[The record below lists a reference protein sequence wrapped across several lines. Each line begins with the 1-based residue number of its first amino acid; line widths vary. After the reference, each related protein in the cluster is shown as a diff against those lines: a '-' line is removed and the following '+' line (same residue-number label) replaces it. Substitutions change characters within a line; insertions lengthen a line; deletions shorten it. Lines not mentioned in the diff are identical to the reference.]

1 MTKAVR
7 TATKLG
13 LRPAPPSSPTVP
25 RGRLV
30 PILIVALALIIG
42 VARLGSPLEKLYPVE
57 GDSAKY
63 HSIAQGF
70 ARLYA
75 HPIEGPRLWFS
86 HSATPQDLQRYGFDS
101 WVLQHAPA
109 YTAYLGV
116 GYLFGGNQAAS
127 GRFLTMLLF
136 VAGALFLYL
145 LTRDLFGPWPALGAA
160 LLYLFWPANWMYA
173 AALLTEIPVAAA
185 ALGAALAMHRTG
197 PSTRRRAWLFGGLTI
212 GILILTKTTLRFLA
226 VPWIVLEALLD
237 RAPGRTGVLRRGA
250 WRLAG
255 WGGVQLVWLV
265 FLWGFHL
272 SPNPLAR
279 TGDDW
284 LWIYRGNYVPD
295 RGWETVGVGDAYTP
309 ELVEGSRRAEGLP
322 DDRAKSVVYHT
333 AFQATLREYPG
344 GMLALMLTK
353 AGIFW
358 RFPAVKTTVDAGP
371 IGLPPPARVQPA
383 LAVAALLGFALTLGA
398 GARRSLPVIFPLFLT
413 ALHAA
418 THLVSRYNAPAIPFA
433 MLYAAGAIAILYGF
447 LRGLLRSRHA
457 PGGVFAQ
464 LRSSFPL
471 GRSTWLRA
479 AVFLVPLVLLGAG
492 ARASDPDPDQTRIRL
507 ERPGDGVRM
516 QLELPPGVRP
526 DAFVSSAIMLDIL
539 PSPRGSVTAS
549 IRLDGVEVAR
559 WNGRPPSDPDAFMLD
574 RDVNRQ
580 DDRYKRVLRSVDRDL
595 KEHIRR
601 QRGMAGAGYDFY
613 RQWQRIDVDPA
624 TAFAD
629 REVTLEFVILQSQG
643 GWIDL
648 FCDRRAPA
656 TPTVRGRSEE
666 GELPVRV
673 IEMPAFYDNSYEI
686 SSYRFDA
693 LSTDRV
699 LADARLVRPVQ
710 IASER
715 RSAERI
721 DASGRAQPIAGE
733 PRMRL
738 RGKIPGGYALTRTPD
753 GGVEPAWFTD
763 VPQGLR
769 PLAPEEVRLVQA
781 DRDRYFSGF
790 INF

>member
-1 MTKAVR
+1 M
-7 TATKLG
+7 
-13 LRPAPPSSPTVP
+13 
-25 RGRLV
+25 

-42 VARLGSPLEKLYPVE
+42 AMRLASPAENLYPIE

-70 ARLYA
+70 ARLYG
-75 HPIEGPRLWFS
+75 HPIEGLRLWFS
-86 HSATPQDLQRYGFDS
+86 HSATAQDLQRYGFDS

-116 GYLFGGNQAAS
+116 GYVLGGNQAAT

-145 LTRDLFGPWPALGAA
+145 LARDLFGPWPALGAA
-160 LLYLFWPANWMYA
+160 LLYLFWPSNWMYA

-197 PSTRRRAWLFGGLTI
+197 RSMSPRAWCLGGLAI

-226 VPWIVLEALLD
+226 VPWIVLEALVD
-237 RAPGRTGVLRRGA
+237 RAPGNRVVLRRGA

-255 WGGVQLVWLV
+255 WGGVQLIWLV
-265 FLWGFHL
+265 FLWGFQL

-309 ELVEGSRRAEGLP
+309 ELLEGSRRAQGLP

-333 AFQATLREYPG
+333 AFQETLREYPG
-344 GMLALMLTK
+344 GMIALMLTK

-398 GARRSLPVIFPLFLT
+398 GERRSLPVIFPVFLT

-433 MLYAAGAIAILYGF
+433 MLYAAGAVAILC
-447 LRGLLRSRHA
+447 GLLRDL
-457 PGGVFAQ
+457 
-464 LRSSFPL
+464 LRSIRASGGLAAKLRL
-471 GRSTWLRA
+471 GMPRGRLIWVRA
-479 AVFLVPLVLLGAG
+479 AVFIVPLITLAAG

-507 ERPGDGVRM
+507 EHPGDGVRM
-516 QLELPPGVRP
+516 RLELPQGVRP
-526 DAFVSSAIMLDIL
+526 EAFVSSVLMLDIL
-539 PSPRGSVTAS
+539 PSPRGALTAS

-580 DDRYKRVLRSVDRDL
+580 DDRYRRVLRSVERDL
-595 KEHIRR
+595 EGRVRR
-601 QRGMAGAGYDFY
+601 QRGMAGAGYDYY
-613 RQWQRIDVDPA
+613 RQWQAIDVDPGM
-624 TAFAD
+624 AFAD
-629 REVTLEFVILQSQG
+629 REVTLELLVLQSQG

-656 TPTVRGRSEE
+656 TPVARGLAEE
-666 GELPVRV
+666 GDLPVRV

-693 LSTDRV
+693 LSTDRD
-699 LADARLVRPVQ
+699 LADSRLTRPVEVCS
-710 IASER
+710 ARKVVER
-715 RSAERI
+715 F
-721 DASGRAQPIAGE
+721 DASGRSRPIAGE

-738 RGKIPGGYALTRTPD
+738 RAKVPGGYALIRTPD
-753 GGVEPAWFTD
+753 GEVKPAWLTD
-763 VPQGLR
+763 TTQGLR

-781 DRDRYFSGF
+781 DRDHYFSGF
-790 INF
+790 VNF